1 MEEINDPEV
10 ILSYLKVGVIEEA
23 LTEVRLDGGDEVFA
37 SFMAGEAYLPG
48 AEGDLAASFHSVG
61 RKRLLLLPLEP
72 SEGDGLIGKSAK
84 VSLRFFDGLHFLAGV
99 TGLDPEGAGEDN
111 LHHLAFPEKLGR
123 VKLRKVLR
131 TPISKQGEMEAN
143 VKRQGLT
150 PFKASVF
157 DLSMTGIGIELPE
170 GQARPEIDAKV
181 SVELS
186 SRSMGKI
193 PLLGRVRNFV
203 TVRNGGGERV
213 TRCGIA
219 VKSITKPTD
228 FKRMREWVDLLET
241 RRQNHIKMVKLKAQ
255 DDGGE

>member
-1 MEEINDPEV
+1 MEEISDPET

-23 LTEVRLDGGDEVFA
+23 LTEVRLDGGDAVFA
-37 SFMAGEAYLPG
+37 TFMAGEAFSLET
-48 AEGDLAASFHSVG
+48 EGDLAASFHSVG
-61 RKRLLLLPLEP
+61 RKRLRLLPLEP
-72 SEGDGLIGKSAK
+72 EGGDGLIAKSGK

-99 TGLDPEGAGEDN
+99 TSFDPEEVGDDGI
-111 LHHLAFPEKLGR
+111 HHLAFPEKLGR
-123 VKLRKVLR
+123 MKLRKVKR
-131 TPISKQGEMEAN
+131 TPISKQGEMEATI
-143 VKRQGLT
+143 KRQGLT
-150 PFKASVF
+150 PFSAMVF

-170 GQARPEIDAKV
+170 GQERPEIDAKV

-203 TVRNGGGERV
+203 TVKNSAGVRV

-255 DDGGE
+255 DDGEE